1 LVCIPVQERV
11 AIFDI
16 GSNATKKVTIAVSI
30 TNKIFTNSVICPHA
44 IVLIWTS
51 DVNVYYPFDI
61 VWVITGISAVALV
74 VIPNDILIPIH
85 DIDFNTGM

>member
-1 LVCIPVQERV
+1 MKSILQLVHSDTGRYKARCLNE
-11 AIFDI
+11 
-16 GSNATKKVTIAVSI
+16 I
-30 TNKIFTNSVICPHA
+30 T
-44 IVLIWTS
+44 WTS

-74 VIPNDILIPIH
+74 VIPNNILIPIH